1 MPCMCRR
8 ALKKADEAMKD
19 DEALQSMTDGMSDSA
34 KMQPQASR
42 PSAFLAPVHAKLE
55 HD

>member
-1 MPCMCRR
+1 MHVGLEVCLGLCRR

-34 KMQPQASR
+34 EKMQPQVR
-42 PSAFLAPVHAKLE
+42 CPSATPA
-55 HD
+55 